1 MQAATG
7 ELKNFIHISGGIS
20 TIMVLVS
27 GGQYSVLAS
36 TDLDLGGNQATE
48 VQVQFLG
55 AELKQEYKEDITKN
69 KRGKVK
75 LATGAETVKHVLST
89 LFCRE
94 FV

>member
-1 MQAATG
+1 M
-7 ELKNFIHISGGIS
+7 SV
-20 TIMVLVS
+20 VLVA

-36 TDLDLGGNQATE
+36 TDLDIGGDQATE
-48 VQVQFLG
+48 VLVQYLG
-55 AELKQEYKEDITKN
+55 AEFKQKYKEDITKN